1 MSQMMRM
8 VCRTKASHSV
18 PTNPLPTIAEVN
30 LSVSE
35 SKFKGN

>member
-18 PTNPLPTIAEVN
+18 PTNPLPTVAEVN
-30 LSVSE
+30 PSVSK
-35 SKFKGN
+35 SR